1 MCSYVKLVDELM
13 DFCSDTTGSL
23 RTLRQE
29 GRLYDPGGDISAV
42 TWCVG
47 SHMCVLPSSVIH
59 MFLHQTTRPT
69 SHQSLHPFILP
80 SVLFL
85 FGDDSIKSCF
95 L

>member
-1 MCSYVKLVDELM
+1 MCSYVKLVNELM

-47 SHMCVLPSSVIH
+47 SHTCVLHSSAIH
-59 MFLHQTTRPT
+59 M
-69 SHQSLHPFILP
+69 SLHPFILP

-85 FGDDSIKSCF
+85 FGMTV
-95 L
+95 